1 MKPWR
6 YGLLRTRLVEGNNM
20 ELLNEIIT
28 KILLGISHNHLVDMG
43 VVVILTTTL
52 VFIDASQRVAI
63 EVLRYNLDNSRKNT
77 VVNCLTTLLWYGWG
91 RGTYTNE
98 HGESKRYLMS
108 ERLRGDLLIKLCIQY
123 PAWMLLSI
131 IFVSLPD
138 IPIPTTELFADQVFA
153 FVFMAIPFLSECWS
167 ILENLREIVEDD
179 LIDFGKWY
187 VRAVELIKIW
197 RGL

>member
-1 MKPWR
+1 
-6 YGLLRTRLVEGNNM
+6 M

-63 EVLRYNLDNSRKNT
+63 EVLRYNLDNNRKNT
-77 VVNCLTTLLWYGWG
+77 VMNCLTTLLWYGWG
-91 RGTYTNE
+91 RGNYTNE

-187 VRAVELIKIW
+187 GRMIEIVKVW
-197 RGL
+197 RGNG

>member
-1 MKPWR
+1 MDI
-6 YGLLRTRLVEGNNM
+6 
-20 ELLNEIIT
+20 LND
-28 KILLGISHNHLVDMG
+28 ILIMLISGVSHEHLVDMG

-52 VFIDASQRVAI
+52 VFIDACQRVAI
-63 EVLRYNLDNSRKNT
+63 EVLWYNLDNSRKNT
-77 VVNCLTTLLWYGWG
+77 VMNCLTTLLWYGWG

-98 HGESKRYLMS
+98 RGESKRYLMS
-108 ERLRGDLLIKLCIQY
+108 ERLRSDLLVKLCIQY

-153 FVFMAIPFLSECWS
+153 FVFMGVPFLSECWS

-187 VRAVELIKIW
+187 GCMIEIVKLW
-197 RGL
+197 RGNG

>member
-1 MKPWR
+1 MTPWR
-6 YGLLRTRLVEGNNM
+6 YGLPSTRLAEGNDM

-28 KILLGISHNHLVDMG
+28 KILLGISHAHLVDMG

-63 EVLRYNLDNSRKNT
+63 EVLRYNLDNGRKNT

-187 VRAVELIKIW
+187 NRAIELIKIW

>member
-1 MKPWR
+1 
-6 YGLLRTRLVEGNNM
+6 M
-20 ELLNEIIT
+20 ELINEVIT
-28 KILLGISHNHLVDMG
+28 KILLGVSHAHLVDMG

-52 VFIDASQRVAI
+52 VFIDATQRVAI
-63 EVLRYNLDNSRKNT
+63 EVLRYNLDNGRQNT
-77 VVNCLTTLLWYGWG
+77 VVNCITTLLWYGWG

-179 LIDFGKWY
+179 LIDFSKLY
-187 VRAVELIKIW
+187 EMAVELIRAW
-197 RGL
+197 RGNG

>member
-1 MKPWR
+1 MDI
-6 YGLLRTRLVEGNNM
+6 
-20 ELLNEIIT
+20 LND
-28 KILLGISHNHLVDMG
+28 ILIMLISGASHAHLVDMG

-52 VFIDASQRVAI
+52 VFIDATQRVAI
-63 EVLRYNLDNSRKNT
+63 EVLRYNLDNGRQNT
-77 VVNCLTTLLWYGWG
+77 VVNCITTLLWYGWG

-98 HGESKRYLMS
+98 HGKSKRYLMS
-108 ERLRGDLLIKLCIQY
+108 ERLRSDLLVKLCIQY

-179 LIDFGKWY
+179 LIDFCKLY
-187 VRAVELIKIW
+187 AMAVELIRVW
-197 RGL
+197 RGNG